1 MIIYCILGIV
11 SDFILGNYF
20 TLNYKYIYIIII
32 YSLNEILIF
41 CFLKYMMDKLYY
53 QYMEAILYWGIT
65 GLFGKIIIFSSL
77 SINEYRNDKNEIL
90 GGIKYLFTETN
101 IYGVIFYQLFYY
113 ILYGGIHYTLVI
125 LMLYYLKPNHKIVT
139 DELDDYQRM
148 FFNMDESSKYYS
160 LIPFVFQILALLFYF
175 EILELNFLDLN
186 KNTIKNIQEREGKDK
201 ERKNTVQSVI
211 ELTDEYYLKDDDLPT
226 DHENK

>member
-1 MIIYCILGIV
+1 
-11 SDFILGNYF
+11 
-20 TLNYKYIYIIII
+20 
-32 YSLNEILIF
+32 
-41 CFLKYMMDKLYY
+41 MMDKLYY

-65 GLFGKIIIFSSL
+65 GLLAKLIIFSSL
-77 SINEYRNDKNEIL
+77 SIIEYRNDKNEIL
-90 GGIKYLFTETN
+90 GGIKYFFTETN
-101 IYGVIFYQLFYY
+101 IYGVIFYQFFYY
-113 ILYGGIHYTLVI
+113 ILYGGIHYNLVI
-125 LMLYYLKPNHKIVT
+125 LMLYCLKPNHKIVT

-186 KNTIKNIQEREGKDK
+186 KNTIKNIQEREGKDNEK
-201 ERKNTVQSVI
+201 KNTVQSVI